1 MPLLQQTMKCFEVLT
16 LFLQKIL
23 LNDRDRESNEHGSQF
38 SPVLHNTGRGLF
50 LRLGMLIIVHTVP
63 RSTQLS
69 RPGQE
74 GRQRG
79 AHKTNGTSQGV
90 VGFEDISYKQKTGLH
105 ISTSSLKGSVHI
117 LCRKP

>member
-63 RSTQLS
+63 RSTTVKAWS
-69 RPGQE
+69 RRAPE
-74 GRQRG
+74 GG
-79 AHKTNGTSQGV
+79 SQ
-90 VGFEDISYKQKTGLH
+90 D
-105 ISTSSLKGSVHI
+105 
-117 LCRKP
+117 